1 MAQDGEVPERKK
13 GWRGKLWILIAV
25 LALIAAGEVGR
36 RTWNYFQA
44 ANSAK
49 AATETGKAGAGAVTG
64 ARPGKAEEAKVAAS
78 LDPFLVNLADPQA
91 VRFVKVT
98 FQLGMT
104 GESEEFSKNPIAI
117 AAARD
122 AIISLLSA
130 KTSEQI
136 LTVEGKNK
144 LREEVRERVNTL
156 LSASKTRVQNVYI
169 VEFVVQL

>member
-1 MAQDGEVPERKK
+1 MAQDGGVPERKK
-13 GWRGKLWILIAV
+13 GWRGKLWILVAV

-36 RTWNYFQA
+36 RTWNYFRA

-49 AATETGKAGAGAVTG
+49 AATEAGKAGAGAITG
-64 ARPGKAEEAKVAAS
+64 AHPGKAEEAKVAAS

-144 LREEVRERVNTL
+144 LREEVRERVNTVL
-156 LSASKTRVQNVYI
+156 GASKARVQNVYI

>member
-1 MAQDGEVPERKK
+1 MAQDGEVPKK
-13 GWRGKLWILIAV
+13 SWRGKLWILIGV

-36 RTWNYFQA
+36 RTWIYFQA
-44 ANSAK
+44 AKSAK
-49 AATETGKAGAGAVTG
+49 AANETGKAGAGAPTD
-64 ARPGKAEEAKVAAS
+64 ARSGKAESAKVAAS

-104 GESEEFSKNPIAI
+104 GDSEEFSKNPIAI

-144 LREEVRERVNTL
+144 LREEVRERVNSV
-156 LSASKTRVQNVYI
+156 LSASKARVQNVYI